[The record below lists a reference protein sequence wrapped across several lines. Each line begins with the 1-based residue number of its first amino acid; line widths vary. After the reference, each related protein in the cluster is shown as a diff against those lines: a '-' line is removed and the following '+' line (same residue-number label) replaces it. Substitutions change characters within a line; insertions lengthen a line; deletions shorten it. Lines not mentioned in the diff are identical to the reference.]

1 MLGADTERSEDSVR
15 RGHPC
20 RTLPEAETA
29 AQKEVRGTVSRR
41 SGIVLC
47 RMNCLPARSHAEN
60 DNKLGALASAGF
72 VQSSEHRGRFFLY
85 NKIKPLATMRL
96 LVDCVYNCTDLARV
110 ICADI
115 LTSDQLLLHLSCR

>member
-1 MLGADTERSEDSVR
+1 MCLLVSGLSDGKGDRSCEVSRVLGADTERSEDGVR

-47 RMNCLPARSHAEN
+47 RMNCLPACSHAEN

-72 VQSSEHRGRFFLY
+72 VQSSEHRGRFFYITKL
-85 NKIKPLATMRL
+85 NR
-96 LVDCVYNCTDLARV
+96 
-110 ICADI
+110 
-115 LTSDQLLLHLSCR
+115 